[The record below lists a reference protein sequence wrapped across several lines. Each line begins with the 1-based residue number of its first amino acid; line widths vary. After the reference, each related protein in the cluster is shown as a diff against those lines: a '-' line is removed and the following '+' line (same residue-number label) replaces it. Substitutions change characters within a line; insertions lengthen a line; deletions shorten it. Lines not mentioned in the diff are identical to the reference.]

1 MSKQVKFVLLSIV
14 ALFLVYLG
22 YSVYTASQSDSVT
35 FSKFDINS
43 TASKNIKVEIVK
55 EKGITPS
62 PDGGVVFYAK
72 DREGTEKKVSLGKE
86 LPTGGDYS
94 KKVTL
99 TGHLHSDHFHATD
112 AVFD

>member
-1 MSKQVKFVLLSIV
+1 MTRPVKIFLLSIV

-86 LPTGGDYS
+86 LPSGGDYS

>member
-1 MSKQVKFVLLSIV
+1 MTKQVKFVLLSIV
-14 ALFLVYLG
+14 VLFLVYLG

-43 TASKNIKVEIVK
+43 TASKNIKVEILH
-55 EKGITPS
+55 EKGITPN
-62 PDGGVVFYAK
+62 PDGSVTFYAK

-86 LPTGGDYS
+86 LPAGGDYT

-112 AVFD
+112 VIFD